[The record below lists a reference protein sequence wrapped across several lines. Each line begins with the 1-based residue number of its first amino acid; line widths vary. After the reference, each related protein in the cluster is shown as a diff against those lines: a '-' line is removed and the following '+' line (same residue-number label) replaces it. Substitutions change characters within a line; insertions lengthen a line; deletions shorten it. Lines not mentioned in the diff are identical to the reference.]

1 MSPDER
7 ETTLTAEELDH
18 LWRQLPE
25 SRRVALWGVLNDESA
40 DRLWALH
47 SRRSAAKSEPGR
59 RGMIAALATPG
70 EQG

>member
-7 ETTLTAEELDH
+7 ENSLTPEELDAI
-18 LWRQLPE
+18 WRQLPE

-47 SRRSAAKSEPGR
+47 SQRSAAKS
-59 RGMIAALATPG
+59 GMVADLVAPVNGA
-70 EQG
+70 QGKV